1 MLENIP
7 NRPDAFSAFVV
18 LFRYAENQAKKN
30 SAGTAV
36 AYNPDAMICALQK
49 LYNTNPDRQAQYF
62 NAPQMLAGLEQIL
75 AQTGQED
82 LLGNLEAKENIQIVG
97 LLLDAILADSAI
109 PSGVMP
115 YFQKLQFPLLIAA
128 FADPGLLHG
137 TTHPAR
143 DLLNQL
149 AYFALSTNPQGE
161 IDNPEL
167 LQSLEQVMA
176 IVSNDAANSPGCFI
190 EALDAMST
198 LTAHLRKSFA
208 MRLDRVIDT
217 CQGGHRLDQ
226 ARLLVRKEIDAR
238 IGGKR
243 IPKFISDLLAAGWQ
257 QLLVLTCLRQ
267 GTDAEA
273 WRQELSVIDQLWDS
287 IDNKTSSGRTQTQE
301 LIKFM
306 LERLYSVGTE
316 PALASRL
323 TETIQHYLI
332 AGNGDPALEWIDFP
346 AEDIEREEKLALLNA
361 RLQSFNVGDWIRLA
375 NSRNTW
381 TPLRLTWIG
390 QNPGRYVW
398 VNQKGVK
405 ALELNPEQF
414 VRLLDE
420 KRAGRIE
427 SLEELHVVER
437 AAKSLLYTLRERM
450 R

>member
-18 LFRYAENQAKKN
+18 LFRYAENQAQKN
-30 SAGTAV
+30 LAGTAV
-36 AYNPDAMICALQK
+36 AFNSDAMIRALQK
-49 LYNTNPDRQAQYF
+49 LYNTNPDRQAQYL
-62 NAPQMLAGLEQIL
+62 NAPEMLAGLEQIL

-82 LLGNLEAKENIQIVG
+82 LLGNLEVRAAIQIVG

-115 YFQKLQFPLLIAA
+115 YFSKLQFPLLIAA
-128 FADPGLLHG
+128 FADPGLLYG
-137 TTHPAR
+137 TAHPAR

-149 AYFALSTNPQGE
+149 AYFSLSTNPQGE

-167 LQSLEQVMA
+167 LQSLEQVMD
-176 IVSNDAANSPGCFI
+176 IVIADAANSPSCFVA
-190 EALDAMST
+190 ALDALST
-198 LTAHLRKSFA
+198 LTAQLRKSFA

-226 ARLLVRKEIDAR
+226 ARLLVRKEIDSR
-238 IGGKR
+238 IGGKH
-243 IPKFISDLLAAGWQ
+243 IPKFIADLLAAGWQ

-267 GTDAEA
+267 GTDAAA
-273 WRQELSVIDQLWDS
+273 WRQELSVIDQLRES
-287 IDNKTSSGRTQTQE
+287 IDNKSTLGKTEAQE
-301 LIKFM
+301 LMKFM

-316 PALASRL
+316 PALVSRL
-323 TETIQHYLI
+323 TDTIQQYLI
-332 AGNGDPALEWIDFP
+332 TGNGDSALECIIFP
-346 AEDIEREEKLALLNA
+346 AEDIEREEKLTLLNA

-375 NSRNTW
+375 NTRNKW

-405 ALELNPEQF
+405 ALDLNPEQF
-414 VRLLDE
+414 VQLLDE
-420 KRAGRIE
+420 KRACRIE
-427 SLEELHVVER
+427 SLEALHVVER